1 MKNVP
6 LNTAYP
12 RPVSPHTAP
21 PWLPSASRGSQATA
35 AANVQ
40 RNSGPG
46 GPACCQEA
54 LTVSSAGP
62 RQVSVRAGTVRLT
75 CCVAKSRG
83 CCLSS
88 LGPGQAAFVQV
99 KIQALCVQRGCLNR
113 NGKTDSG
120 RRKERG
126 SGWRG
131 RASSCVVRCLSQGRF
146 GGKKQEATQPG

>member
-40 RNSGPG
+40 RNSSPG
-46 GPACCQEA
+46 SPACCQEA
-54 LTVSSAGP
+54 LTVSPAGP
-62 RQVSVRAGTVRLT
+62 RQVGVNAGTAWLT

-126 SGWRG
+126 GAR
-131 RASSCVVRCLSQGRF
+131 
-146 GGKKQEATQPG
+146 